1 MQDGVME
8 EVKKMFKPEFL
19 NRIDETIVFHQL
31 TKDDMKSIIEI
42 LLKEIN
48 HRISNQMGVNLEVTE
63 EAKSYLVDKGYDKKY
78 GARPLKRTIQNL
90 IEDKLAEE
98 ILDGSVRQ
106 GDIVIV
112 DVLEDNNQKELVFSK
127 KSNETVEKGDKNET
141 ELV

>member
-1 MQDGVME
+1 
-8 EVKKMFKPEFL
+8 L
-19 NRIDETIVFHQL
+19 
-31 TKDDMKSIIEI
+31 
-42 LLKEIN
+42 
-48 HRISNQMGVNLEVTE
+48 
-63 EAKSYLVDKGYDKKY
+63 GYDKKY

>member
-31 TKDDMKSIIEI
+31 TKEDMKSIIEI

-48 HRISNQMGVNLEVTE
+48 HRISDQMGVNLEVTE